1 MKISKKIYKQSFLLT
16 VIFLAIVRT
25 FFLSSP
31 DKNVGD
37 EALSMPSDSIEVA
50 EVREGVEQ
58 KAADSVQQAATQVS
72 VDESKQ
78 VVVDDSKKEKPA
90 VADEPFV
97 PHKIYSVPGYAR
109 TFPDSNDVQLVAA
122 NRWGVSPVTNREE
135 AERRKM
141 ELVYIGSNPYFFVD
155 RLHSSIP
162 YLVPRASNLLQELGR
177 NFYDSLQVKG
187 IPLHKIIVT
196 SALRTK
202 EDVERLQ
209 RRNGNATPN
218 SCHLRGTTFDVS
230 YNRYKAVS
238 PPGEERR
245 LVRNDSLKFVLSEAL
260 RDLREQG
267 RCYVKYERKQGCYH
281 ITVR

>member
-1 MKISKKIYKQSFLLT
+1 MKISKKIYIQSFLLT

-37 EALSMPSDSIEVA
+37 EALSMPSDSTEVA

-58 KAADSVQQAATQVS
+58 KAADSVQQAATQG
-72 VDESKQ
+72 
-78 VVVDDSKKEKPA
+78 VVDDSKKEKE
-90 VADEPFV
+90 VVSDEPFV
-97 PHKIYSVPGYAR
+97 THKYAR

>member
-1 MKISKKIYKQSFLLT
+1 MKISKKIYVQLFLLT
-16 VIFLAIVRT
+16 VVLLAVVRT
-25 FFLSSP
+25 FFLSSTKEGGEGEMQLP
-31 DKNVGD
+31 PLDSTEVVAQV
-37 EALSMPSDSIEVA
+37 EAN
-50 EVREGVEQ
+50 EQ
-58 KAADSVQQAATQVS
+58 KAADSVRQAATKVE
-72 VDESKQ
+72 DDNSK
-78 VVVDDSKKEKPA
+78 VKKETIS
-90 VADEPFV
+90 DEPFV

-122 NRWGVSPVTNREE
+122 NRWGVSLVTNREE

-155 RLHSSIP
+155 RLHSSLP
-162 YLVPRASNLLQELGR
+162 YLVPRASNLLQEFGR

>member
-1 MKISKKIYKQSFLLT
+1 MKISKKIYIQSFLLT
-16 VIFLAIVRT
+16 VIFLAIIRT

-37 EALSMPSDSIEVA
+37 EALAMPLDSTEVA
-50 EVREGVEQ
+50 EVRETVEQ
-58 KAADSVQQAATQVS
+58 KAADSVQQAATQVA

-78 VVVDDSKKEKPA
+78 VVVDDSKKEKEA
-90 VADEPFV
+90 LADEPFV

-230 YNRYKAVS
+230 YHRYIPVA

-245 LVRNDSLKFVLSEAL
+245 LVRNDTLKWVLSEAL